1 MTESRTE
8 GLSGSWAPA
17 QCPFRVAYSLRAL
30 DDIRL
35 AVVDAFFSL
44 PHGGAEIGGILLGR
58 REGPQTTILN
68 YAALDCEHAFGPSFT
83 LSPKDLAHLSV
94 LLEQAR
100 RNTPDLQLV
109 GWYHSHT
116 RSGIF
121 LSEAD
126 LDIHKRYFPE
136 PWHIALVLKPH
147 TFQPTRAGF
156 FFREADGSFHS
167 QASYLEFVLEPLPLR
182 SIPASTVPPP
192 AAESSPRLDSPP
204 AARVI
209 AMPANA
215 GAGPNSGSEPMPEDD
230 PQPELAPYAP
240 DSQPPSPDPAA
251 SAPAVQIPTPSAAVP
266 APDSE
271 YRPPRE
277 LPTPR
282 FLDLNPP
289 RRWPVMPLVGLAA
302 GLAICAVGFETRQ
315 AWLPR
320 LQRLPHIWHG
330 ADAALAKAP
339 AVTSLGLTLADHGGD
354 LSIAWDHKAA
364 AVQAATGGTLDIS
377 SGGGIPLETRLDA
390 TQLHSGSLTFKRE
403 TEKVDVILSVE
414 GPHGELERES
424 LGFLGKLPQP
434 PPEDATPAAARQ
446 RAALVAQVERLRGEI
461 QAQKA
466 RNRELQESQDQ
477 RASSAAELDRLRS
490 QLTAQIARTKE
501 LEKIARTKDD
511 QLAKLRN
518 DLSVQQSHNRVL
530 AKSVDTLQLRLQ
542 QMKRLSNQNADPA
555 KP

>member
-1 MTESRTE
+1 
-8 GLSGSWAPA
+8 
-17 QCPFRVAYSLRAL
+17 
-30 DDIRL
+30 
-35 AVVDAFFSL
+35 
-44 PHGGAEIGGILLGR
+44 
-58 REGPQTTILN
+58 
-68 YAALDCEHAFGPSFT
+68 
-83 LSPKDLAHLSV
+83 
-94 LLEQAR
+94 
-100 RNTPDLQLV
+100 
-109 GWYHSHT
+109 
-116 RSGIF
+116 
-121 LSEAD
+121 
-126 LDIHKRYFPE
+126 
-136 PWHIALVLKPH
+136 
-147 TFQPTRAGF
+147 
-156 FFREADGSFHS
+156 
-167 QASYLEFVLEPLPLR
+167 
-182 SIPASTVPPP
+182 
-192 AAESSPRLDSPP
+192 
-204 AARVI
+204 
-209 AMPANA
+209 
-215 GAGPNSGSEPMPEDD
+215 
-230 PQPELAPYAP
+230 
-240 DSQPPSPDPAA
+240 
-251 SAPAVQIPTPSAAVP
+251 
-266 APDSE
+266 
-271 YRPPRE
+271 
-277 LPTPR
+277 
-282 FLDLNPP
+282 
-289 RRWPVMPLVGLAA
+289 MPLVGLAA

>member
-1 MTESRTE
+1 
-8 GLSGSWAPA
+8 
-17 QCPFRVAYSLRAL
+17 
-30 DDIRL
+30 
-35 AVVDAFFSL
+35 VVDAFFSL